1 MIFKSK
7 LTRWMTIIIGSL
19 LGIVAVVLVIGLNV
33 LEKKHE
39 EEIKAVISKKGGVVL
54 KIERVEPKT
63 SAFKN
68 DFNRSNVIYRIIYK
82 NNVDS
87 ELLAWYRGINV
98 PNNIH
103 GDNPTA
109 REGRFR
115 EKWIFQSELK

>member
-1 MIFKSK
+1 
-7 LTRWMTIIIGSL
+7 MTIIIGSL

>member
-1 MIFKSK
+1 MA
-7 LTRWMTIIIGSL
+7 IIIVSL
-19 LGIVAVVLVIGLNV
+19 LGIVAVVLVISLNF
-33 LEKKHE
+33 LEKQHE
-39 EEIKAVISKKGGVVL
+39 EEIKAVISKKGGIVL
-54 KIERVEPKT
+54 KIERVAPET

-68 DFNRSNVIYRIIYK
+68 DFNKSNVIYRIIYK

-98 PNNIH
+98 PNDIH

-109 REGRFR
+109 RGDRFG